1 MSSGQTAINLKYGNQ
16 LLNENNS
23 KKRKKKRN
31 SLNQKVLRLH
41 NLFLVF
47 KSW

>member
-23 KKRKKKRN
+23 KKKKEGI
-31 SLNQKVLRLH
+31 V
-41 NLFLVF
+41 
-47 KSW
+47 

>member
-23 KKRKKKRN
+23 KKKKRRN

>member
-23 KKRKKKRN
+23 KKKRKEKKE
-31 SLNQKVLRLH
+31 
-41 NLFLVF
+41 
-47 KSW
+47 